1 MGIKG
6 FIMGNRKRVNL
17 SIDADLDERWT
28 QVANRLGWCKSH
40 MVEDFLKE
48 ALPYLENLNPK
59 SVIPKS
65 LEAMG
70 KKLQELGSLID
81 EADKKNGK

>member
-1 MGIKG
+1 MSIKG
-6 FIMGNRKRVNL
+6 LMMGKRKRVNL

-28 QVANRLGWCKSH
+28 KVANRLGWCKSH

-48 ALPYLENLNPK
+48 ALPYLENLDPK

-65 LEAMG
+65 LETMA
-70 KKLQELGSLID
+70 KKLD
-81 EADKKNGK
+81 EMSKLVKKYEEKKEK